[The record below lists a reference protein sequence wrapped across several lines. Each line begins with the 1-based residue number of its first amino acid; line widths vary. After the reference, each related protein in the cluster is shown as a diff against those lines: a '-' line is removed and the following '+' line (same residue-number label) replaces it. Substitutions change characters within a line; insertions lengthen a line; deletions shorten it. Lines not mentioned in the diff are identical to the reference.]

1 MINHI
6 VVKAKNRQQLL
17 VESTRQRKWHQNNQ
31 MMILFLNHHPTT
43 MFFQHHLNIIA
54 MKRNQEL
61 LSKSFLLDD
70 TVTPLVRSMKSASF
84 STQENGDNERT
95 IYNRRRPS
103 VLDEKALREDDT
115 KLVRDQRINAISES
129 YQGILES
136 IGEDPT
142 RQGEI
147 CIINFIIYFL

>member
-1 MINHI
+1 M
-6 VVKAKNRQQLL
+6 ASEQSDDDTFL
-17 VESTRQRKWHQNNQ
+17 ESSS
-31 MMILFLNHHPTT
+31 
-43 MFFQHHLNIIA
+43 QHVFPASPKLIA

-84 STQENGDNERT
+84 STQENGDNERP

-103 VLDEKALREDDT
+103 VLDEKALREADT
-115 KLVRDQRINAISES
+115 TLIREQRINAISKS

-142 RQGEI
+142 RQGDI
-147 CIINFIIYFL
+147 VLSILLFISYDIIYRSTQNT

>member
-1 MINHI
+1 MASEQSDDDIF
-6 VVKAKNRQQLL
+6 
-17 VESTRQRKWHQNNQ
+17 VES
-31 MMILFLNHHPTT
+31 PS
-43 MFFQHHLNIIA
+43 QHIFPASSKLIA

-61 LSKSFLLDD
+61 LSKNFLLDD

-84 STQENGDNERT
+84 STQESGDNERP

-103 VLDEKALREDDT
+103 VLDEKALREADT
-115 KLVRDQRINAISES
+115 TLIREQRINAISKS

-142 RQGEI
+142 RQGDI
-147 CIINFIIYFL
+147 LYYFFYYLCLMILYIGLLKTPKRAAEVCGK